1 MMETELFSV
10 VVVMTNDVYISPYR
24 AAEAQR
30 IYQELSD
37 MTEAMHITDSLFAYL
52 QSGGF
57 LFVITLIV
65 VGRYF
70 MTRKKNEGE

>member
-1 MMETELFSV
+1 MS
-10 VVVMTNDVYISPYR
+10 DPYISPYR

-30 IYQELSD
+30 IYQELQD
-37 MTEAMHITDSLFAYL
+37 MTESMHIIDAIIAYL

-65 VGRYF
+65 VSSYF
-70 MTRKKNEGE
+70 KKRNKDEGE